1 MRRTSIQA
9 NNRAGNKSAGRKS
22 AGRKRAENKYAGKV
36 SRAFLGSNN
45 AQKKFLKIKQNRTSA
60 CIKQDLNKIQD
71 SIMQE

>member
-9 NNRAGNKSAGRKS
+9 NNRAGIKSAR
-22 AGRKRAENKYAGKV
+22 RKRAENKYAGK
-36 SRAFLGSNN
+36 SIKSLSGIKH

-60 CIKQDLNKIQD
+60 CIKQEFNKIQD